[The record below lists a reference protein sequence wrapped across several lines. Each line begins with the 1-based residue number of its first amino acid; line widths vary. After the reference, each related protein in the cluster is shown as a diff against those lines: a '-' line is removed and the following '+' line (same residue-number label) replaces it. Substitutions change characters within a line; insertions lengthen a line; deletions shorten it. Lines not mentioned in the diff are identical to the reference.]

1 MEKQD
6 INETTFGLDA
16 FSVRNRVLVLVALIA
31 LTPVALAVVELP
43 TRSASIN
50 FLGSAL
56 SITLSTDS
64 LLLVLMPVLTC
75 AGVDWVLR
83 SHPDVQAGEIP
94 YLFPFWI
101 APAFAALTVSW
112 LLTRITTWPLWIA
125 VLLLGIIAIAT
136 LIFAEYVGL
145 SPYARGYAVARLA
158 LTGVSYAIA
167 FGLFTL
173 IYSSHERSVITA
185 TFTTVVAFGLALDLM
200 SPHIIGLGTAATFSL
215 VVGLLVGQAN
225 WALNY
230 WNISIWSAGVILL
243 AVLYVMIGLAQQYFQ
258 DRLTRGVMIEFAIVA
273 AIAIF
278 IAWQLA
284 GAR

>member
-1 MEKQD
+1 MAQISD
-6 INETTFGLDA
+6 ANDSISLDA
-16 FSVRNRVLVLVALIA
+16 ASVRNRVLVLVALIA

-75 AGVDWVLR
+75 AGADWVLR
-83 SHPDVQAGEIP
+83 AHPDVQAGEIP

-101 APAFAALTVSW
+101 APAFAALTISW

-125 VLLLGIIAIAT
+125 VLLLGVVAIAT

-185 TFTTVVAFGLALDLM
+185 TLATLIAFGLALDLM
-200 SPHIIGLGTAATFSL
+200 APHIIGLSAAATFSL
-215 VVGLLVGQAN
+215 VVGLLVGQAD

-230 WNISIWSAGVILL
+230 WNVSNWSAGVILL
-243 AVLYVMIGLAQQYFQ
+243 AVMYVMIGLAQQYFQ
-258 DRLTRGVMIEFAIVA
+258 DRLTRGVLIEFGVVA
-273 AIAIF
+273 AIAVF

>member
-1 MEKQD
+1 MQLP
-6 INETTFGLDA
+6 ETAETNLNA
-16 FSVRNRVLVLVALIA
+16 SSVVNRVMVLVALIA
-31 LTPVALAVVELP
+31 LTPVALEVVELP

-56 SITLSTDS
+56 SISLSADS

-83 SHPDVQAGEIP
+83 NHPDVRAGEIP

-101 APAFAALTVSW
+101 APAFAALVVSW
-112 LLTRITTWPLWIA
+112 LLTRIPAWPLWIM
-125 VLLLGIIAIAT
+125 VLLIGALAIAILVA
-136 LIFAEYVGL
+136 AEYVAL

-167 FGLFTL
+167 FALFTL
-173 IYSSHERSVITA
+173 IYSARERSVISA
-185 TFTTVVAFGLALDLM
+185 TLTTLIAFGLALDLM
-200 SPHIIGLGTAATFSL
+200 APHIIGLGTAAAFSA
-215 VVGLLVGQAN
+215 VVGLLVGQSM

-230 WNISIWSAGVILL
+230 WSISNWSAGVLLL
-243 AVLYVMIGLAQQYFQ
+243 AVMYVMIGLAQQYFQ
-258 DRLTRGVMIEFAIVA
+258 DRLTRGVLIEFGIVA
-273 AIAIF
+273 SVAVF

>member
-1 MEKQD
+1 M
-6 INETTFGLDA
+6 IETTEANGSTGLGA
-16 FSVRNRVLVLVALIA
+16 ASVRNRVLTLVALIA

-43 TRSASIN
+43 TRSASIT

-64 LLLVLMPVLTC
+64 LLIILMPVLTC

-83 SHPDVQAGEIP
+83 SHPDVRAGEIP

-101 APAFAALTVSW
+101 APAFASLTISW
-112 LLTRITTWPLWIA
+112 LLTRISTWPLWIA
-125 VLLLGIIAIAT
+125 VLLLGVIAIST
-136 LIFAEYVGL
+136 LIFAEYVAL

-173 IYSSHERSVITA
+173 IYSSHERSVISA
-185 TFTTVVAFGLALDLM
+185 TLTTIVAFGLALDLM
-200 SPHIIGLGTAATFSL
+200 APHIIGLGTAATFSL
-215 VVGLLVGQAN
+215 VVSLLVGQSV

-230 WNISIWSAGVILL
+230 WNISNWSAGVLL
-243 AVLYVMIGLAQQYFQ
+243 LSVLYVMIGLAQQHFQ
-258 DRLTRGVMIEFAIVA
+258 DRLTRGILIEFSVVA
-273 AIAIF
+273 AVAVL

-284 GAR
+284 GVR